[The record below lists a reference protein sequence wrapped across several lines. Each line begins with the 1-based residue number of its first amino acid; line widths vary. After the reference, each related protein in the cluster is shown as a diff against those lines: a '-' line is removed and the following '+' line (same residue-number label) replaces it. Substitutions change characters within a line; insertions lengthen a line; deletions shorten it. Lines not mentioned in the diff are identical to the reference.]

1 MEMINREIARTLVLE
16 RLTLG
21 AKLSSLHETLIEVT
35 QQADIYG
42 EVITREQLLTLIKEC
57 SLYIEEALETL
68 HPDTEEYMDL
78 LTHIE
83 ALHYKGKLYVMHSSE
98 YFNGLKNRQT
108 D

>member
-1 MEMINREIARTLVLE
+1 MYVLKNREGHMERINREIARTLVLE

-21 AKLSSLHETLIEVT
+21 AKLSSLHETLTEIT
-35 QQADIYG
+35 QQADIYK

-57 SLYIEEALETL
+57 SLYIYIYIEEALETL

-83 ALHYKGKLYVMHSSE
+83 GLHYKGKL
-98 YFNGLKNRQT
+98 
-108 D
+108 